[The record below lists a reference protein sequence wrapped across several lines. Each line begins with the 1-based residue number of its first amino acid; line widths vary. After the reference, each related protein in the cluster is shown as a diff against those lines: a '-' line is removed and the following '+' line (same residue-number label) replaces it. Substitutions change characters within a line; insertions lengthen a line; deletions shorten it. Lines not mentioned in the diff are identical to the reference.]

1 MSKKDNEIGDV
12 KIKLKE
18 VEEQKNK
25 ALKDYEEVSQQLKV
39 IRQENENLKKQI
51 NPNKNQTNL
60 SEPSSDLDK
69 NGHQLAKPN
78 ENDNKS
84 EDEVNKRVDEVNK
97 RVDEVNKPMDE
108 GSKPADEGSKPAD
121 GLKPEES
128 NINERMTKDDN
139 VDNNILNPLSDR
151 KNPDTS
157 INDTDKAADS
167 LMEVDQKDDINNDKN
182 EKKINGDANGE

>member
-39 IRQENENLKKQI
+39 IKQENENLKKQI
-51 NPNKNQTNL
+51 NQNKNQANL
-60 SEPSSDLDK
+60 SESSSDLDT
-69 NGHQLAKPN
+69 NNHQLAKPN
-78 ENDNKS
+78 ENDNKP
-84 EDEVNKRVDEVNK
+84 VDEVNK
-97 RVDEVNKPMDE
+97 SMDE
-108 GSKPADEGSKPAD
+108 GNKPADEGSKPAD
-121 GLKPEES
+121 GLKPEET

-139 VDNNILNPLSDR
+139 VDNNILNPLSDQ

-167 LMEVDQKDDINNDKN
+167 LMDVDQKDDNNDKS
-182 EKKINGDANGE
+182 EKKLNADANGE

>member
-84 EDEVNKRVDEVNK
+84 EDEVNKP
-97 RVDEVNKPMDE
+97 VDEVNKPM
-108 GSKPADEGSKPAD
+108 DEGSKPAD

-139 VDNNILNPLSDR
+139 VDNNILNPLSDQ

-182 EKKINGDANGE
+182 EKKLNGDANGE